1 VSALVTV
8 DVVYLQYHHVGDAGT
23 NLMVATRTPVGLG
36 GP

>member
-8 DVVYLQYHHVGDAGT
+8 DVVYLQDYYVGDART